1 MVANVPV
8 RIHGGMHAQLSPTA
22 AATTQC
28 LMSALGRCQS
38 FTLRRVMEDLR
49 AQVEEM
55 KLTYNTATEQIRVAR
70 AAEDT

>member
-1 MVANVPV
+1 
-8 RIHGGMHAQLSPTA
+8 
-22 AATTQC
+22 
-28 LMSALGRCQS
+28 
-38 FTLRRVMEDLR
+38 MEDLR